1 MPWHLTHLTQK
12 VLSCT
17 LGGARGMLGY
27 MGTGVLSPILC
38 PAFLDN
44 VGKGFCE
51 VACSWLIFNAAKLAL
66 G

>member
-1 MPWHLTHLTQK
+1 
-12 VLSCT
+12 
-17 LGGARGMLGY
+17 MLGY